1 VPLWETL
8 LTAAKIWATKRWW
21 ERERER
27 RRTEVVKKTG
37 VTLERDG
44 SR

>member
-27 RRTEVVKKTG
+27 EEKNGGGEEDRSDSG
-37 VTLERDG
+37 ERW
-44 SR
+44 